1 MRATTR
7 PAEPDDAPAVAAL
20 RARALPHLVRSEA
33 AVRWDLEQ
41 ADEDGPSRWRVS
53 VLPGGEV
60 AAAATVATDVGERA
74 WLDVVV
80 APEHRR
86 NGLGGELVRWAREV
100 IGGLPF
106 EAVADDSPDGIAAV
120 RAWGFAPF
128 APVQF
133 SRTDPR
139 VAVPAP
145 VAGVDL
151 TPLDDGRVDPERVH
165 ALLVL
170 ATPDDPSGLSD
181 VRPLPQ
187 WRAQVWEHP
196 DHDPAAGT
204 AGWDGDELA
213 AVTMVD
219 TDRATGR
226 VWSGTTATRPDARG
240 RGLALAVTSDALVRA
255 AAAGATQAWTG
266 NASGNAPMLAVN
278 RRLGYEVAARG
289 WVVHGGGQ

>member
-33 AVRWDLEQ
+33 AVRWRLEQ
-41 ADEDGPSRWRVS
+41 ADEDGPSRWRVC

-60 AAAATVATDVGERA
+60 VAAATVATDVGERA

-86 NGLGGELVRWAREV
+86 SGLGGELVRWALEV
-100 IGGLPF
+100 IGGQPF

-120 RAWGFAPF
+120 RAWGLAPF

-133 SRTDPR
+133 SRADPR

-151 TPLDDGRVDPERVH
+151 TPLDDRRVDPDRVH

-170 ATPDDPSGLSD
+170 ATPDDPSGLSA
-181 VRPLPQ
+181 RPSAAAVA
-187 WRAQVWEHP
+187 RAGLGATP
-196 DHDPAAGT
+196 TTTRRPAPRPGT
-204 AGWDGDELA
+204 A
-213 AVTMVD
+213 
-219 TDRATGR
+219 
-226 VWSGTTATRPDARG
+226 TTWWR
-240 RGLALAVTSDALVRA
+240 
-255 AAAGATQAWTG
+255 
-266 NASGNAPMLAVN
+266 
-278 RRLGYEVAARG
+278 
-289 WVVHGGGQ
+289 